1 MPDAFGVKC
10 MGDNLIAEDIHFA
23 SGSNI
28 SCHEKALLKT
38 NEGTEVNEMSDL
50 VLILVSVSVAAV
62 ILMALFM
69 TVCVFR
75 AKIKVLYCNFT
86 LENFKLCLI
95 ILLIPNYTSY
105 N

>member
-10 MGDNLIAEDIHFA
+10 MGDNLIAEDIHFV
-23 SGSNI
+23 SGGNI

-75 AKIKVLYCNFT
+75 AKIKAWLYHKSS
-86 LENFKLCLI
+86 EI
-95 ILLIPNYTSY
+95 YESR
-105 N
+105 